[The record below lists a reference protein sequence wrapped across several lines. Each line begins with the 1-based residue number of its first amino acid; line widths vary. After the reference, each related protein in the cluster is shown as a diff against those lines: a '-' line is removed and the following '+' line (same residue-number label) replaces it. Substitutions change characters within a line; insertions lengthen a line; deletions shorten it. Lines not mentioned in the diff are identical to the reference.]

1 MNFKKGQELELIIE
15 GLAYGGR
22 GIARQNNFVF
32 FVEKAIPGQKVLV
45 YISRKKKDY
54 AEARIKQV
62 ISQSPH
68 YTPPKC
74 DHFSVCGGCKTQHIN
89 YKEQIN
95 QKAIQVQNIFEKQA
109 AIKNFKVDEVIP
121 ANPIFNYRN
130 KMEFTFSKNRWILD
144 DEPEKVESD
153 FALGMH
159 IPKRWDKIL
168 DIKSCDLMPDV
179 GSKIINFVRDLAK
192 KSKLKPYDQRSHIGF
207 LRYLALRFG
216 QNTNELMVN
225 LVTSYEDLDSL
236 IPFVE
241 EIVNEFPEVTS
252 VVNNINTRKADVS
265 FGEREILLFGKPIL
279 NEKLND
285 LTFQISAN
293 SFFQTNSLMAEK
305 LYDVIL
311 DSANLSGNEIVY
323 DLYCGAGSISLFLAR
338 KAKFVYGF
346 DIIVSSIENA
356 EQNAIINNIENIDFN
371 VANLDSFFQK
381 NKSNK
386 FPRPDLVIVDPPRAG
401 MHKKMTEYLPKLNA
415 KKIVYVS
422 CNPSTQARDTQILQ
436 SNNYELKKLTVVDM
450 FPHTPHVET
459 VGIFEKSI

>member
-1 MNFKKGQELELIIE
+1 M
-15 GLAYGGR
+15 
-22 GIARQNNFVF
+22 
-32 FVEKAIPGQKVLV
+32 
-45 YISRKKKDY
+45 
-54 AEARIKQV
+54 
-62 ISQSPH
+62 
-68 YTPPKC
+68 
-74 DHFSVCGGCKTQHIN
+74 
-89 YKEQIN
+89 
-95 QKAIQVQNIFEKQA
+95 
-109 AIKNFKVDEVIP
+109 
-121 ANPIFNYRN
+121 
-130 KMEFTFSKNRWILD
+130 
-144 DEPEKVESD
+144 
-153 FALGMH
+153 
-159 IPKRWDKIL
+159 
-168 DIKSCDLMPDV
+168 
-179 GSKIINFVRDLAK
+179 
-192 KSKLKPYDQRSHIGF
+192 
-207 LRYLALRFG
+207 
-216 QNTNELMVN
+216 
-225 LVTSYEDLDSL
+225 
-236 IPFVE
+236 
-241 EIVNEFPEVTS
+241 TS

-311 DSANLSGNEIVY
+311 DSANFTGNEIVY